1 MTLHLFISLLMNVSL
16 LTLVATLLTR
26 LSSVQKLLVDKSDW
40 WSGNKVFLAVI
51 FGLISILSTYTGSDV
66 DGAILNTRV
75 IGVLAGGMIG
85 GPIVGIGSALI
96 AGIHRYLFDVG
107 GFTSV
112 ACAISTILEGIISTI
127 VWFIYQ
133 KKDKVYTYFA
143 IFNTAFIAE
152 CVQMLVILF
161 VAKPYIRAFQL
172 VNVIGI
178 PMILFNSLGLVV
190 FFSVFRY
197 VMDGRDLEEAR
208 SIGLSLKIAEICLP
222 HLRKMH
228 RSKHDWD
235 YTRDTILSLSDC
247 LDVMVTTKNTIQISS
262 SKYASVEEKDG
273 KMPEFIIEAINTK
286 KYTIRRMTQI
296 ENGKKQ
302 KIRLIAAPMIAKEEV
317 IGVLVL
323 FFSERNH
330 SVESERGLTEGLA
343 SLFAV
348 QLELS
353 DLEYQKKMRRKAEY
367 KALQSQINPHFLFN
381 SLNTISYFCRE
392 KPERARELLLALS
405 KYFRNT
411 LEDSSYMIP
420 LEKELSHVKAYLALA
435 EARFE
440 DRLKVDIEVNGG
452 ASCTVPNLIIQ
463 PLVENAIK
471 HGAMKRA
478 YGIVTVT
485 VEDSDKGT
493 VITVSDNGP
502 GISSSIISSLYDG
515 KALNGVGLENVH
527 KRLISIYG
535 ENNGLKI
542 LSGSEGTKIVV
553 EIPYEVGKEAS
564 DNFNTDMKEESLC
577 ELL

>member
-1 MTLHLFISLLMNVSL
+1 MTLHLFISLLMNISL

-40 WSGNKVFLAVI
+40 WSGNKVLLAVI

-112 ACAISTILEGIISTI
+112 ACAISTILEGIISTS

-143 IFNTAFIAE
+143 ILSTAFVAE
-152 CVQMLVILF
+152 CVQMLVILL

-197 VMDGRDLEEAR
+197 FMDGRDLEEAR

-222 HLRKMH
+222 HLRKMN
-228 RSKHDWD
+228 RSKQDWD

-273 KMPEFIIEAINTK
+273 SMPEFVIEAISTK
-286 KYTIRRMTQI
+286 KHTIRRMTQV

-302 KIRLIAAPMIAKEEV
+302 KIRLISAPMVAKEEV

-411 LEDSSYMIP
+411 LEDSGYMIP
-420 LEKELSHVKAYLALA
+420 LDKELSHVKAYLALA

-452 ASCTVPNLIIQ
+452 ISCTVPNLIIQ

-471 HGAMKRA
+471 HGAMKRT
-478 YGIVTVT
+478 YGIVSVT
-485 VEDSDKGT
+485 VEDSDKCT

-502 GISSSIISSLYDG
+502 GIPVSVVSSLYDG
-515 KALNGVGLENVH
+515 KVLNGVGLENVH

-542 LSGSEGTKIVV
+542 SSGSEGTKVVV
-553 EIPYEVGKEAS
+553 EIPDEVMKEAS

>member
-1 MTLHLFISLLMNVSL
+1 MRTKENKMTLRLIISLLMNISL

-26 LSSVQKLLVDKSDW
+26 LSSVQKLLVDKSEW
-40 WSGNKVFLAVI
+40 WSGNKVLLAVI
-51 FGLISILSTYTGSDV
+51 FGLISILSTYTGSAV

-96 AGIHRYLFDVG
+96 AGIHRYLFDAG

-112 ACAISTILEGIISTI
+112 ACATSTITEGIIGTL

-133 KKDKVYTYFA
+133 KKDRVYTYFA
-143 IFNTAFIAE
+143 IFNTAFVAE
-152 CVQMLVILF
+152 CVQMLIILLI
-161 VAKPYIRAFQL
+161 AKPYLRAFQL
-172 VNVIGI
+172 VRVISI
-178 PMILFNSLGLVV
+178 PMILFNSLGLVI

-197 VMDGRDLEEAR
+197 FMDGRDLEEAR
-208 SIGLSLKIAEICLP
+208 SIGLSLKIAETCLP
-222 HLRKMH
+222 YLRKMD
-228 RSKHDWD
+228 RSKQDWD
-235 YTRDTILSLSDC
+235 YTKDTILSLSDC
-247 LDVMVTTKNTIQISS
+247 RDVMVTIKNTIQISS
-262 SKYASVEEKDG
+262 SKFASVEEKEG
-273 KMPEFIIEAINTK
+273 IMPEFIVEAMNTK
-286 KYTIRRMTQI
+286 KYAVRKIIHI
-296 ENGKKQ
+296 ENGKKGN
-302 KIRLIAAPMIAKEEV
+302 IRLIAAPMIAKEEV

-330 SVESERGLTEGLA
+330 SIESERRLTEGLA

-353 DLEYQKKMRRKAEY
+353 DLEYQKKMRRRAEY

-392 KPERARELLLALS
+392 KPERARELILALS

-411 LEDSSYMIP
+411 LEDSGHMIP

-440 DRLKVDIEVNGG
+440 DRLRVDIEVTGG
-452 ASCTVPNLIIQ
+452 MSCTVPNLIIQ
-463 PLVENAIK
+463 PLVENAII
-471 HGAMKRA
+471 HGAMKRT
-478 YGIVTVT
+478 YGIVSVN
-485 VEDSDKGT
+485 VEDSNKRT
-493 VITVSDNGP
+493 LITVSDNGH
-502 GISSSIISSLYDG
+502 GIPQSVISDLYDG
-515 KALNGVGLENVH
+515 KVLSGVGLKNVH

-553 EIPYEVGKEAS
+553 EIPDEVR
-564 DNFNTDMKEESLC
+564 KEES
-577 ELL
+577 ENF